1 MFVRSAPRFAAPV
14 HHAAAQRP
22 TKGSDFS
29 VGSFNVLGASHTA
42 PGGNKASRPSGVERM
57 KLAAQAI
64 QQHKLDVVGFQ
75 EFEPSQRKAF
85 MHDTHNQFAM
95 YPGHHPSKA
104 DPVNSIAW
112 RRDKFEFVKGTH
124 VTVPYF
130 EGHAKQ
136 MPVVLLRDKK
146 TGQKTWVM
154 NVHNPASTKNH
165 PGNEHNRDVATQKQI
180 AFIKHLEK
188 TTGHPVIMTGDMNE
202 KDEAR
207 QHIVKGTDLHAAMN
221 GKNSHSH
228 RAGIDWIFGSPGVH
242 FDGFDRDTSNKVRRA
257 SDHPLVY
264 SHVHLGP
271 RNK

>member
-1 MFVRSAPRFAAPV
+1 MIVRPAARHAAPV
-14 HHAAAQRP
+14 HHAHPAKKGP
-22 TKGSDFS
+22 TDFT

-57 KLAAQAI
+57 KLAAQVI

-85 MHDTHNQFAM
+85 MHDTKNQFAL

-112 RRDKFEFVKGTH
+112 RKDKFEFVRGTH

-130 EGHAKQ
+130 EGHPKQ
-136 MPVVLLRDKK
+136 MPVVLLKDKV

-154 NVHNPASTKNH
+154 NVHNPASTRNH
-165 PGNEHNRDVATQKQI
+165 PGNEHNRDVATQKEI

-188 TTGHPVIMTGDMNE
+188 TTGYPVIMTGDMNE
-202 KDEAR
+202 KAEAR
-207 QHIVKGTDLHAAMN
+207 QHIVNGTDMFTAMS
-221 GKNSHSH
+221 GKHSHSH
-228 RAGIDWIFGSPGVH
+228 RVGIDWIFGSPNVH
-242 FDGFDRDTSNKVRRA
+242 FDGYSRDASKKVQRA

-264 SHVHLGP
+264 SNVHIP
-271 RNK
+271 AHKR